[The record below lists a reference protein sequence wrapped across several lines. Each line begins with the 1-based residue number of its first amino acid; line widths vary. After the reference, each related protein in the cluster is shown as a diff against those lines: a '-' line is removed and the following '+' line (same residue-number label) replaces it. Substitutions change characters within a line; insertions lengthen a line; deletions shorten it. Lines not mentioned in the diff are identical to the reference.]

1 MAAGLPVVSFD
12 CPWGPAEMVEHR
24 QNGLLVP
31 PEDVDE
37 LSRAMALLMSD
48 PALRDRLAQTA
59 KSDSRRFEPD
69 RILSQWEEM
78 LLQAA
83 AHRHSG
89 RSEAHTSEL
98 QSLMR
103 ISYAVFCLKKKKQ

>member
-48 PALRDRLAQTA
+48 PALRARLAHTA
-59 KSDSRRFEPD
+59 KSDSRSFAPARS
-69 RILSQWEEM
+69 LSQLQAV
-78 LLQAA
+78 LLQAPPPPP
-83 AHRHSG
+83 SG
-89 RSEAHTSEL
+89 TPPPHLPPPPT
-98 QSLMR
+98 
-103 ISYAVFCLKKKKQ
+103 